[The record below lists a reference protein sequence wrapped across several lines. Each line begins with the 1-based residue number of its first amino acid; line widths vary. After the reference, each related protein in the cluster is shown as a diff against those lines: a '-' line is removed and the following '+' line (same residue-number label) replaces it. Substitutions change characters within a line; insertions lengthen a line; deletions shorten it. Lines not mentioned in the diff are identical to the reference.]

1 MRMALSL
8 ALVAVAA
15 ACGDDAPAADAG
27 PPDARPPGGSISVS
41 WTISD
46 GVNALECE
54 DVGAVNV
61 RVTATPTEGGTA
73 TVESLSC
80 SSGSAAA
87 MDIPEGTFDV
97 LLDLRA
103 SGNRSLL
110 AAPIEIE
117 DVQVRVNQDSAVGAQ
132 TFTVVPSGTFQFT
145 IQAQGVANNC
155 TAGQIVD
162 VEIALADDDGTCIPV
177 LFAVAAGPT
186 SGRPA
191 DSYQT
196 VCGAP
201 TTFGT
206 CIENDQVVTA
216 TAASGPRR
224 LTITGQKAGPID
236 CWLGASDFTVLGN
249 NLDTDLQSETLALQT
264 ETAGCQ

>member
-8 ALVAVAA
+8 ALVAAAA

-41 WTISD
+41 WTITD
-46 GVNALECE
+46 GVGTLECR

-61 RVTATPTEGGTA
+61 RVTATPSEGGAA

-80 SSGSAAA
+80 SSGSSTA
-87 MDIPEGTFDV
+87 MDIPEGTYDV
-97 LLDLRA
+97 FLDLRA

-110 AAPIEIE
+110 SAPIEIE
-117 DVQVRVNQDSAVGAQ
+117 DVEVRVNQDSPVGAQ

-145 IQAQGVANNC
+145 IQAQGVADNC

-162 VEIALADDDGTCIPV
+162 LEIALEDDTGGCIPV
-177 LFAVAAGPT
+177 ALAIAAGPT
-186 SGRPA
+186 SGRVA
-191 DSYQT
+191 DTYQT
-196 VCGAP
+196 ACAP
-201 TTFGT
+201 AVTFGA
-206 CIENDQVVTA
+206 CIENDQVITA

-224 LTITGQKAGPID
+224 LRITGQKAGPID
-236 CWLGASDFTVLGN
+236 CWLGSSQFTVLGN
-249 NLDTDLQSETLALQT
+249 NLDTDLQSEGLSLQT
-264 ETAGCQ
+264 ETVGCQ